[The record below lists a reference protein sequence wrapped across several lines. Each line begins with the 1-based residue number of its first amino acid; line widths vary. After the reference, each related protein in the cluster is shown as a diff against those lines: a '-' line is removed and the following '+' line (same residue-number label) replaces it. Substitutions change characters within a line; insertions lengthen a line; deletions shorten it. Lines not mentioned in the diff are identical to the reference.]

1 MTCPGSVSRPGNPG
15 PTPVLPAPWPAV
27 RSDPA
32 VRSGPEEARR
42 KSRCSGERGM
52 GGRSLCPSFP
62 FRCKYPLPV
71 VLCLPLGRPSPMEAS
86 ALLTVVF

>member
-1 MTCPGSVSRPGNPG
+1 
-15 PTPVLPAPWPAV
+15 
-27 RSDPA
+27 
-32 VRSGPEEARR
+32 
-42 KSRCSGERGM
+42 M

>member
-15 PTPVLPAPWPAV
+15 ATPDLPAPWPAV

-52 GGRSLCPSFP
+52 GGALTLPLFP
-62 FRCKYPLPV
+62 FQV
-71 VLCLPLGRPSPMEAS
+71 
-86 ALLTVVF
+86 

>member
-15 PTPVLPAPWPAV
+15 ATRPPCTVAAV

-42 KSRCSGERGM
+42 KSRCRGERGM

>member
-15 PTPVLPAPWPAV
+15 ATPDLPAPW
-27 RSDPA
+27 PA

-52 GGRSLCPSFP
+52 GGALTLPLFP
-62 FRCKYPLPV
+62 FQV
-71 VLCLPLGRPSPMEAS
+71 
-86 ALLTVVF
+86 